1 MNKGKRAYYTTIA
14 SLILFSVF
22 LNMAAWRSAAFSD
35 FYVSNIFPVITGL
48 YGRITSLFGFSVG
61 EVMLVILV
69 AFIAF
74 VVVFIAVHTAILAYE
89 KSAGKLGPNFFKT
102 KRVFDFISGKLY
114 RITPLVMAVVVT
126 VMSLNCFVLYHT
138 TKLSVYDSQFTRRY
152 DLQQLADL
160 RDFIVTQC
168 NDLSKKVPHD
178 EFGNIIYEGNMEE
191 TAIRAMQNLS
201 REYPRLGGYYV
212 TPKPLYYSDFMC
224 QQYMQGYYF
233 PFSMEANY
241 NDSMSI
247 MNKPFTMCH
256 ELAHTHGYI
265 YEDEANFFGFLACIR
280 SDDVVFKY
288 SGYLGV
294 LNYINNDFYRA
305 VSKEE
310 YNSHVKIS
318 DRVKYDNQFVTKE
331 AWKRVESHAVIKTET
346 VKKAADMFIDTN
358 LKVNG
363 VLTGKVSYTHVVAL
377 ILDYYYNEPE
387 YAIIISGD
395 NTL

>member
-1 MNKGKRAYYTTIA
+1 MSKGKRAYFTTIA

-22 LNMAAWRSAAFSD
+22 LNLAAWRSAAFSD
-35 FYVSNIFPVITGL
+35 FYVTNVFPVITGF
-48 YGRITSLFGFSVG
+48 YGRLTSLFGFSIG

-74 VVVFIAVHTAILAYE
+74 VVIFIMLHTFVLIYE
-89 KSAGKLGPNFFKT
+89 KGARNLGFDFFKL

-114 RITPLVMAVVVT
+114 RITPFLMAVVCA

-138 TKLSVYDSQFTRRY
+138 SKLRVYDAPMERRY

-160 RDFIVTQC
+160 RDFVVMQC

-178 EFGNIIYEGNMEE
+178 EYGNVIYEGNMEE

-201 REYPRLGGYYV
+201 LEYPRLGGYYV
-212 TPKPLYYSDFMC
+212 TPKPLHYSDFMC

-241 NDSMSI
+241 NTSMSI

-280 SDDVVFKY
+280 SDDVVFRY

-310 YNSHVKIS
+310 YESHVKIS
-318 DRVKYDNQFVTKE
+318 ARVKYDNQFVTQE
-331 AWKRVESHAVIKTET
+331 AWKRVEKHAVIKTET
-346 VKKAADMFIDTN
+346 VKKAADTFIDTN

-387 YAIIISGD
+387 YALNISGD
-395 NTL
+395 RL

>member
-1 MNKGKRAYYTTIA
+1 MSKRKIAYFTTIA
-14 SLILFSVF
+14 TLILFSVLF
-22 LNMAAWRSAAFSD
+22 NLAAWRSVAFSD
-35 FYVSNIFPVITGL
+35 YYVSNIFPVITGF
-48 YGRITSLFGFSVG
+48 YGRITSLFGFSIG

-69 AFIAF
+69 AFI
-74 VVVFIAVHTAILAYE
+74 VLTIVFIALHTILMIYE
-89 KSAGKLGPNFFKT
+89 KGARNLGFTFFKI
-102 KRVFDFISGKLY
+102 KRGFDYISGKLY
-114 RITPLVMAVVVT
+114 RIAPFMMAIVCA

-138 TKLSVYDSQFTRRY
+138 SKLSVYQTPITRRY

-160 RDFIVTQC
+160 RDYVVMQC
-168 NDLSKKVPHD
+168 NDLAKKVPHD
-178 EFGNIIYEGNMEE
+178 ENGNVIYEGNMQE
-191 TAIRAMQNLS
+191 TAIRAMLNLS
-201 REYPRLGGYYV
+201 KEYPRLGGYYV

-241 NDSMSI
+241 NDSMAI

-280 SDDVVFKY
+280 SDDIVFKY

-310 YNSHVKIS
+310 YNSHIKIS
-318 DRVKYDNQFVTKE
+318 ARVKYDNQFVTKE
-331 AWKRVESHAVIKTET
+331 AWKRVEKHAVIKTET
-346 VKKAADMFIDTN
+346 VKKAADTFIDTN

-387 YAIIISGD
+387 YAINYSGD
-395 NTL
+395 RL

>member
-1 MNKGKRAYYTTIA
+1 
-14 SLILFSVF
+14 
-22 LNMAAWRSAAFSD
+22 
-35 FYVSNIFPVITGL
+35 
-48 YGRITSLFGFSVG
+48 
-61 EVMLVILV
+61 MLVILV
-69 AFIAF
+69 AFIIF
-74 VVVFIAVHTAILAYE
+74 TVLFILTHTIVLFYE
-89 KSAGKLGPNFFKT
+89 KISKNLGKTFFKI
-102 KRVFDFISGKLY
+102 KRGFGYVSGKLY
-114 RITPLVMAVVVT
+114 RITPLVMAVTVT

-138 TKLSVYDSQFTRRY
+138 TKLSVYNVGFERRY

-160 RDFIVTQC
+160 RDFVVTQC

-191 TAIRAMQNLS
+191 TAIRAMQNLAS
-201 REYPRLGGYYV
+201 EYPRLDGYYV
-212 TPKPLYYSDFMC
+212 TPKPLFYSDFMC

-280 SDDVVFKY
+280 SDDVVFRY

-294 LNYINNDFYRA
+294 LNYINNDFYKA

-310 YNSHVKIS
+310 YDSHVKIAA
-318 DRVKYDNQFVTKE
+318 RVKYDNQFVTKE
-331 AWKRVESHAVIKTET
+331 AWKRVESHAVIKTAT
-346 VKKAADMFIDTN
+346 VKKAADKFIDTN

-363 VLTGKVSYTHVVAL
+363 VLSGKVSYAHVVAL

-387 YAIIISGD
+387 YVLNTSGD
-395 NTL
+395 KI